1 MRSFLKISLALLVIV
16 FIGVIGFSYIEN
28 WSFLDALYMTAI
40 TLTTTGFKEVHTLSS
55 EGRIFTMVLLFI
67 GVVFIAFIV
76 TSISQFIIE
85 GEFRKFF
92 GRKRLDKIL
101 KNLKNHVIVCGY
113 GNMGSSVVKG
123 FLNKKTSFVVIEKEN
138 VICEKLAD
146 LGVPYV
152 HGDSKESEVLLKAGI
167 KKAKNLV
174 LVMDDATNLFVTITA
189 KSLNK
194 NIHIVTKVSKDNMKD
209 KFKMVGA
216 NKVVAPYD
224 LTGNRI
230 VRSILNPTID
240 AFYEITSKNTS
251 LEFQIAELEIN
262 KDSKLKNK
270 ALVDSRIRSR
280 GVIVI
285 GIKKNTGELLFPPEP
300 DTVLEEDD
308 IVLAIG
314 SKDGIDKV
322 AKDINFS

>member
-1 MRSFLKISLALLVIV
+1 MRSLLQIVLALLILI
-16 FIGVIGFSYIEN
+16 FIGVFGFYYIEN
-28 WSFLDALYMTAI
+28 WAFLDALYMTAI
-40 TLTTTGFKEVHTLSS
+40 TLTTTGFKEVHDLSS
-55 EGRIFTMVLLFI
+55 EGRIFTMILLFI
-67 GVVFIAFIV
+67 GVVFVAFAV
-76 TSISQFIIE
+76 TSISKFIIE

-92 GRKRLDKIL
+92 GRKKLDKIL

-123 FLNKKTSFVVIEKEN
+123 FIEKKTKFVVIEKESI
-138 VICEKLAD
+138 ICEKLAI

-152 HGDSKESEVLLKAGI
+152 NGDSKESEVLSKAGI
-167 KKAKNLV
+167 EKAKNLV

-194 NIHIVTKVSKDNMKD
+194 NIHIVTKVSNDNMKD

-216 NKVVAPYD
+216 NKVIAPYD

-240 AFYEITSKNTS
+240 AFYEITSKSTN
-251 LEFQIAELEIN
+251 LEFEIAELEIN

-270 ALVDSRIRSR
+270 ALVDSHIRSH

-300 DTVLEEDD
+300 ETVLEEDD

-314 SKDGIDKV
+314 SKEGIDKV
-322 AKDINFS
+322 ARDISFS